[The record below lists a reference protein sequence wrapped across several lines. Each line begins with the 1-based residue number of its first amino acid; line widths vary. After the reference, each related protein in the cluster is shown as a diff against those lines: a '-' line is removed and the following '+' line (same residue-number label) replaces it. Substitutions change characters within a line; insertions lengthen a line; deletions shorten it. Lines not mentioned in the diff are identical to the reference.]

1 MPLALDQQALD
12 QLEEKL
18 LSLPESSRDRLA
30 MSLLDSL
37 PAADGILEEDSPELE
52 AEIARR
58 CAEIEDGAAV
68 MVPFETVTQELRE
81 MLGRA

>member
-1 MPLALDQQALD
+1 MPLTGDQLTLD

-37 PAADGILEEDSPELE
+37 PAPDGLLKEDSPQLE
-52 AEIARR
+52 AEIALR
-58 CAEIEDGAAV
+58 CEEIENGTAV
-68 MVPFETVTQELRE
+68 MVPFGTVMQELRE
-81 MLGRA
+81 LLQKG

>member
-1 MPLALDQQALD
+1 MPLTLDQQTLD

-37 PAADGILEEDSPELE
+37 PAPDGILDEDSPELE
-52 AEIARR
+52 AELARR
-58 CAEIEDGAAV
+58 CAGIEDGTAV
-68 MVPFETVTQELRE
+68 MVPFETVMQELRE
-81 MLGRA
+81 LLQQG